1 MNNMNTSKIIAC
13 GATLLLSSCGIY
25 TSYKP
30 QTSVPENLYGEEVT
44 VSDTASIGNIHWR
57 DFFTDPYLQE
67 LIEKG
72 LAQNTDVQTASLR
85 VEEAKASLLSAK
97 LAFLP
102 SFALSPQGGVNT
114 VEGSKASHTY
124 TLPVTASW
132 ELDIFGKLRNAK
144 RQAKAAYLQSEDYK
158 QAVYSSLIANIAN
171 TYYTL
176 LMLDEQLEISR
187 QTADTWKET
196 VESTQALM
204 DAGQADEAAVSQ
216 MRATYYEV
224 ENSVMDLEEQINQ
237 VENSLSLLLAE
248 SPHAIER
255 TGTWDSSY
263 MMKEHFPVGIPVQM
277 LANRPDVRSAER
289 SLEAAFYAT
298 NQARSAFYPSIVLSG
313 SAGWTNSAGS
323 MIVNPGK
330 FIATAVASLTQPLFN
345 KGANIAQL
353 KIAKA
358 QQEEAKLSFQQALLN
373 AGSEVNEALVKYQTA
388 RDKSVYYDKQINSLN
403 KALESTSLLMQ
414 HGNTTYLE
422 VLTAQQTLLNA
433 ELTQVANRFTEMQG
447 VINLYQALG
456 GGRD

>member
-1 MNNMNTSKIIAC
+1 MKKQIILSTVA
-13 GATLLLSSCGIY
+13 ALALSSCGIY
-25 TSYKP
+25 TQYKP
-30 QTSVPENLYGEEVT
+30 VTEVPENLYGEEVGA
-44 VSDTASIGNIHWR
+44 VDTLDHIGNLSWR
-57 DFFTDPYLQE
+57 EVFTDPQLQK
-67 LIEKG
+67 LIEQG
-72 LAQNTDVQTASLR
+72 LQNNTDLQSAQWR
-85 VEEAKASLLSAK
+85 VKEAEATLLSAK
-97 LAFLP
+97 LAYLP
-102 SFALSPQGGVNT
+102 SFALAPQGTASSFDKG
-114 VEGSKASHTY
+114 KATQTY

-132 ELDIFGKLRNAK
+132 EVDIFGRIRNAK
-144 RQAKAAYLQSEDYK
+144 RQAKALLEQSRDYK
-158 QAVYSSLIANIAN
+158 QAVRAQLIAGIAN

-176 LMLDEQLEISR
+176 LMLDAQLDISMR
-187 QTADTWKET
+187 TEKSWKET
-196 VESTQALM
+196 VDATRALM
-204 DAGQADEAAVSQ
+204 DAGLANEAAVSQ
-216 MRATYYEV
+216 MEATYYTV
-224 ENSVMDLEEQINQ
+224 CTSVLDLKEQVNQ

-248 SPHAIER
+248 TPHAIER
-255 TGTWDSSY
+255 ADAWTRPYGVEERFS
-263 MMKEHFPVGIPVQM
+263 VGIPVQM

-358 QQEEAKLSFQQALLN
+358 QQEEAKLVFEQTLLN
-373 AGSEVNEALVKYQTA
+373 AGTEVNEALVQYQTA
-388 RDKSVYYDKQINSLN
+388 REKSAYYDKQINSLH

-433 ELTQVANRFTEMQG
+433 ELNQVANRFTEIQG

-456 GGRD
+456 GGQD